1 MRRLVILGGGAG
13 GTMMLNKFYN
23 VLDRNEWQ
31 FTIIDEYE
39 THYYQPGFLFIPFNM
54 YTKRDVIRPKR
65 DFLPPGVE
73 FILEKVKVI
82 DPEKNRVILDNNAV
96 VPYDY
101 LIIATGCKID
111 PNETE
116 GLNDT
121 LWHKN
126 IFDFYT
132 IEGALKLANFFR
144 HFDEGKLVLHITEM
158 PIKCP
163 VAPLEFVFL
172 ADWFFTKKG
181 VRDKVEISFVTP
193 LPGAFTKPKA
203 ASVLGDFLQK
213 KNIHL
218 IPDFSIE
225 YVDNKNKQ
233 IVSFDGIKVDFDCLV
248 SIPTNKG
255 DKVIAESGLG
265 NELNFIPTD
274 KETLLAKGFNNIFV
288 IGDAADLPTSKAGS
302 VAHFASDILFE
313 NFLDVIEG
321 KPPKA
326 KFDGHANCF
335 IESGFGKGILIDFNY
350 DVEPL
355 PGKFPLPALGPFS
368 LLQET
373 AMNHYGKI
381 MFRWMYW
388 NYLLKGV
395 ELPIESHM
403 SMAGKRA

>member
-73 FILEKVKVI
+73 FILEKIKVI
-82 DPEKNRVILDNNAV
+82 DPEKNRVILNNNAV

-121 LWHKN
+121 LWHKS

-181 VRDKVEISFVTP
+181 VRNKIEISFVTP

-218 IPDFSIE
+218 VPDFSIE
-225 YVDNKNKQ
+225 YVDNENKQ

-255 DKVIAESGLG
+255 DEVIAQSGLG

>member
-1 MRRLVILGGGAG
+1 V
-13 GTMMLNKFYN
+13 
-23 VLDRNEWQ
+23 
-31 FTIIDEYE
+31 
-39 THYYQPGFLFIPFNM
+39 
-54 YTKRDVIRPKR
+54 
-65 DFLPPGVE
+65 
-73 FILEKVKVI
+73 ILEKIQLI
-82 DPEKNRVILDNNAV
+82 DPDKNRIILNNNAV
-96 VPYDY
+96 VSYDY

-111 PNETE
+111 PSETE
-116 GLNDT
+116 GLKDD
-121 LWHKN
+121 LWHN
-126 IFDFYT
+126 SIFDFYT

-203 ASVLGDFLQK
+203 ASMLGDFLQK
-213 KNIHL
+213 KNIQL

-225 YVDNKNKQ
+225 RVDNENKQ
-233 IVSFDGIKVDFDCLV
+233 IISYDNIKVNFDCLV

-255 DKVIAESGLG
+255 DEVIARSNLG

-274 KETLLAKGFNNIFV
+274 KETLLAKGFDNIFV

>member
-1 MRRLVILGGGAG
+1 MRRICILGGGAG
-13 GTMMLNKFYN
+13 GTMMLNKLYN
-23 VLDRNEWQ
+23 VLDKQEWQ
-31 FTIIDEYE
+31 FVIIDQYE
-39 THYYQPGFLFIPFNM
+39 THYYQPGFLFIPFGM
-54 YTKRDVIRPKR
+54 YSRKDVIRPKR
-65 DFLPPGVE
+65 DFFPSGAEV
-73 FILEKVKVI
+73 ILEKIKRI
-82 DPEKNRVILDNNAV
+82 EPDKNRVILENNAV

-101 LIIATGCKID
+101 LIISTGCKID
-111 PNETE
+111 PTETD
-116 GLNDT
+116 GLKED
-121 LWHKN
+121 LWHKK

-132 IEGALKLANFFR
+132 IEGSTKLANFFR
-144 HFDEGKLVLHITEM
+144 HFDSGKLVLHITEM

-181 VRDKVEISFVTP
+181 IRDKVEITFVTP

-218 IPDFSIE
+218 IPDFNIE
-225 YVDNKNKQ
+225 HVDNGNKQ
-233 IVSFDGIKVDFDCLV
+233 IVSFDNTKVDFDCLV

-255 DKVIAESGLG
+255 DEVIAESGMG

-274 KETLLAKGFNNIFV
+274 KETLMAKGFNNIFV

-302 VAHFASDILFE
+302 VAHFASDILFN
-313 NFLDVIEG
+313 NFLDLIEG
-321 KPPKA
+321 RSPNA

-355 PGKFPLPALGPFS
+355 PGKYPLPALGPFS

>member
-13 GTMMLNKFYN
+13 GTMMLNKLYN
-23 VLDRNEWQ
+23 VLDKDEWQ

-39 THYYQPGFLFIPFNM
+39 THYYQPGFLFIPFDM
-54 YTKRDVIRPKR
+54 YTKKDVIRPKR
-65 DFLPPGVE
+65 DFFPYGVE
-73 FILEKVKVI
+73 VILEKINVI
-82 DPEKNRVILDNNAV
+82 DPDKNRIILKNNAI

-101 LIIATGCKID
+101 LIIATGCKTD
-111 PNETE
+111 PSETV
-116 GLNDT
+116 GLKET
-121 LWHKN
+121 LWYNN

-144 HFDEGKLVLHITEM
+144 HFDSGKLVLHITEM

-181 VRDKVEISFVTP
+181 IRDKIEINFVTP

-213 KNIHL
+213 KNIKL

-225 YVDNKNKQ
+225 RVDNEKRQ
-233 IVSFDGIKVDFDCLV
+233 IISYDDIRVDFDCLV

-255 DKVIAESGLG
+255 DETIARSGLG

-313 NFLDVIEG
+313 NFLDVIEE
-321 KPPKA
+321 KPPRA

>member
-13 GTMMLNKFYN
+13 GTMMLNKFYS
-23 VLDRNEWQ
+23 VLDKNEWQ

-39 THYYQPGFLFIPFNM
+39 THYYQPGFLFIPFGM
-54 YTKRDVIRPKR
+54 YTKKDVVRPKR
-65 DFLPPGVE
+65 DFFPPGVD
-73 FILEKVKVI
+73 VI
-82 DPEKNRVILDNNAV
+82 RERIKIIEPEKNRVILENNAV
-96 VPYDY
+96 VAFDY

-116 GLNDT
+116 GLKDT

-132 IEGALKLANFFR
+132 IEGALKLSNFFR

-225 YVDNKNKQ
+225 RVDNENKQ

-255 DKVIAESGLG
+255 DEAIAQSGMG

-274 KETLLAKGFNNIFV
+274 KETLLAKGFDNIFV

-302 VAHFASDILFE
+302 VAHFASEILFE
-313 NFLDVIEG
+313 NFLDIAQG

>member
-13 GTMMLNKFYN
+13 GTMMLNKFYS

-54 YTKRDVIRPKR
+54 YTKKDVIRPKR

-73 FILEKVKVI
+73 VIIEKIKVI
-82 DPEKNRVILDNNAV
+82 DPEKNRVILHNNAV

-111 PNETE
+111 PNETK
-116 GLNDT
+116 GLKDV

-132 IEGALKLANFFR
+132 IEGTLKLADFFR

-181 VRDKVEISFVTP
+181 IRDKVEISFVTP

-218 IPDFSIE
+218 IPDFGIE
-225 YVDNKNKQ
+225 RVDNENKQ
-233 IVSFDGIKVDFDCLV
+233 IISYDGIKVDFDCLV

-255 DKVIAESGLG
+255 DEAIAESGLG

-313 NFLDVIEG
+313 NFLDVVEG

>member
-23 VLDRNEWQ
+23 VLDKNEWQ

-39 THYYQPGFLFIPFNM
+39 THYYQPGFLFIPFGM
-54 YTKRDVIRPKR
+54 YTKKDVIRPKR
-65 DFLPPGVE
+65 DFFPPGVE
-73 FILEKVKVI
+73 VILEKIQLI
-82 DPEKNRVILDNNAV
+82 DPDKNRIILNNNAV
-96 VPYDY
+96 VSYDY

-111 PNETE
+111 PSETE
-116 GLNDT
+116 GLKDD
-121 LWHKN
+121 LWHSS

-144 HFDEGKLVLHITEM
+144 HFDKGKLVLHITEM

-213 KNIHL
+213 KNIQL

-225 YVDNKNKQ
+225 RVDNENKQ
-233 IVSFDGIKVDFDCLV
+233 IISYDNIKVNFDCLV

-255 DKVIAESGLG
+255 DEVIARSNLG

-274 KETLLAKGFNNIFV
+274 KETLLAKGFDNIFV

-350 DVEPL
+350 DIEPL

>member
-181 VRDKVEISFVTP
+181 VRNKVEISFVTP

-313 NFLDVIEG
+313 NFLDVVEG

>member
-255 DKVIAESGLG
+255 DEVIAQSGLG

-313 NFLDVIEG
+313 NFLDVVEG